1 MFDSLQ
7 SRLGATFDRLRGR
20 GALSEADVEE
30 ALKDIRTALVEADV
44 ALPVVKDFIDR
55 VRPRAIGADVIRSVT
70 PGQLVVKIVHDALVE
85 TLGTEN
91 ATLNL
96 GSPPAPILMVGLQG
110 SGKTTT
116 SAKLASMLTTREKK
130 KVLMASLD
138 VSRPAAMEQ
147 LRVLG
152 EQAGVA
158 TLPIVLGQDPVA
170 IAKRAM
176 ASAKVGGYDVLILDT
191 AGRQHIDEQLMAEVA
206 QVKAQTNPHETLLV
220 ADSLTGQDAVNIA
233 KSFNERVS
241 ISGIILTRADGDA
254 RGGAA
259 LSMRAVTGAPIKFL
273 GVGEKLDAL
282 EAFHPDRVARRIL
295 DMGDVVSLVEKAA
308 ETFDKEE
315 AEKLAAKMKKGSFD
329 MNDLAQQLQQMK
341 KLGGMQ
347 GVLSML
353 PGVGKV
359 KSQLD
364 AAGLDDKIL
373 TRQEAI
379 ISSMTKHERRD
390 PDVINGSRRK
400 RIASGAGVEVSEV
413 NKLLKMHR
421 QMSDMMKKVGKGGR
435 AMQGLSA
442 MFGGGGNAANA
453 ARNDAQETLIGFER
467 RKNDMALK
475 IRLAR
480 AGTKKRP
487 HYNIVI
493 ADSRS
498 PRDGRFIE
506 KIGFYSPLLP
516 REHADRLKLDVE
528 KAKGWIAKGATAS
541 DRVHRFL
548 SDAGVVKARVHNNP
562 KKALPKKKAQERAA
576 AAAKAAEAP
585 AA

>member
-20 GALSEADVEE
+20 GALTEADVEE
-30 ALKDIRTALVEADV
+30 GLKDIRTALVEADV
-44 ALPVVKDFIDR
+44 ALPVVKDFIDK
-55 VRPRAIGADVIRSVT
+55 VRPRAIGEGVIRSVT
-70 PGQLVVKIVHDALVE
+70 PGQQVVKIVHDALVE

-91 ATLNL
+91 ATLDL

-116 SAKLASMLTTREKK
+116 SAKLASMLQGREKK

-158 TLPIVLGQDPVA
+158 TLPIVVGQGPVD
-170 IAKRAM
+170 IARRAM

-191 AGRQHIDEQLMAEVA
+191 AGRQHIDEQLMTEVA
-206 QVKAQTNPHETLLV
+206 QIKAQVNPHETLLV

-233 KSFNERVS
+233 KSFNARVPL
-241 ISGIILTRADGDA
+241 SGIILTRADGDA

-282 EAFHPDRVARRIL
+282 EAFHPQRVANRIL

-308 ETFDKEE
+308 ETIDKEK
-315 AEKLAAKMKKGSFD
+315 AEKIAAKMKKGSFD
-329 MNDLAQQLQQMK
+329 MDDLAEQLKQMK

-379 ISSMTKHERRD
+379 IQSMTKVERSD

-400 RIASGAGVEVSEV
+400 RIAAGAGVDVSEV

-421 QMSDMMKKVGKGGR
+421 QMADMMKKMGKGGR
-435 AMQGLSA
+435 MPMMPG
-442 MFGGGGNAANA
+442 MGGGMPGG
-453 ARNDAQETLIGFER
+453 LPPGMFPR
-467 RKNDMALK
+467 R
-475 IRLAR
+475 
-480 AGTKKRP
+480 
-487 HYNIVI
+487 
-493 ADSRS
+493 
-498 PRDGRFIE
+498 
-506 KIGFYSPLLP
+506 
-516 REHADRLKLDVE
+516 
-528 KAKGWIAKGATAS
+528 
-541 DRVHRFL
+541 
-548 SDAGVVKARVHNNP
+548 
-562 KKALPKKKAQERAA
+562 
-576 AAAKAAEAP
+576 
-585 AA
+585 